1 MLTGVFI
8 FFIIAIG
15 SGYLGYN
22 GTDPTA
28 IRYAKIVFYISS
40 IIFLILLITYFFY
53 PAAAPPPAVPKNP
66 LV

>member
-8 FFIIAIG
+8 FLLIAIV
-15 SGYLGYN
+15 SGYLGYK

-28 IRYAKIVFYISS
+28 IRNAKMVFYISTTV
-40 IIFLILLITYFFY
+40 FLILLIIYLFY
-53 PAAAPPPAVPKNP
+53 PAAPQPPAVPKNP